1 MTVVAADGQRVHPV
15 TIDELRIATAE
26 TFDVIVEPSGQEAF
40 TIFAQ
45 AMDRSAFA
53 AGTLAVRDGLRAPVP
68 SPDPRAILTMD
79 DMGHGHDM
87 SAHEGHVMPGMPHH
101 PPERVRQPAGRH
113 AGDDAGSEAR

>member
-15 TIDELRIATAE
+15 TIDEFRIATAE
-26 TFDVIVEPSGQEAF
+26 TFDVIVEPSGQDAF

-68 SPDPRAILTMD
+68 APDPRVD
-79 DMGHGHDM
+79 PDH
-87 SAHEGHVMPGMPHH
+87 
-101 PPERVRQPAGRH
+101 GRH
-113 AGDDAGSEAR
+113 GPRSRHVGA